1 MGLQVIW
8 SFGLALMVAYALLRK
23 KVLHNPIVVSLF
35 AVGDWVKTTLS
46 LAASA
51 SSGGIT
57 VLYFGDLGGCS
68 MVEECTKY
76 QMVVAFAFLSW
87 ISIVIS
93 SFIMF
98 WLIAVG

>member
-46 LAASA
+46 LASIGFVRRHH
-51 SSGGIT
+51 SV
-57 VLYFGDLGGCS
+57 VLWRLGR
-68 MVEECTKY
+68 
-76 QMVVAFAFLSW
+76 L
-87 ISIVIS
+87 
-93 SFIMF
+93 
-98 WLIAVG
+98 